1 MTGDLGYNKPL
12 YILAFDHRGNFAK
25 NIFNTDSAQLTEENI
40 TQIKEFKQII
50 YEGFKHAITMGLPK
64 QDAAVLVDEEYGEA
78 ILADAKVQGFSTI
91 VSVERSGQDVFTFE
105 YGDEFG
111 EHLEKYRPT
120 FAKAL
125 IRYNPEDSDEKK
137 QAQQKNL
144 KILSDYAHQH
154 AYKFLLEPLVPASES
169 QLTKVNGIV
178 DDYDKTLRPQL
189 TVTMIRELQE
199 AGVEPDIWKLEGLDK
214 REDYENVVT
223 QMRSGGRSNV
233 SMVILGRGASEDK
246 VEEWI
251 KIGAGV
257 EGVVGFAVGRTIF
270 WNPIVAY
277 HEEKMSREQSVE
289 EISKNLQRFYNAFI
303 QGKEQIGS

>member
-12 YILAFDHRGNFAK
+12 YILAFDHRGTFVK
-25 NIFNTDSAQLTEENI
+25 NIYNIEQDKLTEEQI
-40 TQIKEFKQII
+40 AQIKEFKQII
-50 YEGFKHAITMGLPK
+50 YEGFKHAVTMGIPK

-78 ILADAKVQGFSTI
+78 VLADAKVQGFATI

-137 QAQQKNL
+137 KGQQTNL
-144 KILSDYAHQH
+144 KMLSDYAHQH
-154 AYKFLLEPLVPASES
+154 AYKFLLEPLIPASES
-169 QLTKVNGIV
+169 QLTKVNNIA
-178 DDYDKTLRPQL
+178 DEYDKTVRPQL
-189 TVTMIRELQE
+189 TVTMINELQE
-199 AGVEPDIWKLEGLDK
+199 AGVEPDIWKLEGLD
-214 REDYENVVT
+214 RVEDYQAVVT
-223 QMRSGGRSNV
+223 QMRSGGRNNV
-233 SMVILGRGASEDK
+233 SMVVLGRGATEDK

-251 KIGAGV
+251 KLGAGV
-257 EGVVGFAVGRTIF
+257 DGVVGFAVGRTIF

-277 HEEKMSREQSVE
+277 HDGKMSKEQAIE
-289 EISKNLQRFYNAFI
+289 EISKNFQRFYTAFI
-303 QGKEQIGS
+303 QGKGK